1 MRWGN
6 ILSIEFS
13 SGTLFLGGG
22 DLRVSLFITC
32 YNDTLF
38 PETGKAVVRVLERLG
53 HTVEFPAGQT
63 CCGQMHYN
71 TGYQAEAMPL
81 LERFVAQFKGAEAVV
96 VPSSS
101 CVAMMRDHYPK
112 MAVAIGKTEL
122 IAEVDALLPKVFEF
136 SEFLTKRL
144 GLEDVGA
151 YYPHRVTYHASCH
164 GLRNLGLGD
173 GPMRLLKAVR
183 GIDLVELQGLE
194 QCCGFGGT
202 FAVKNADVS
211 SAMLA
216 DKKASVLATGAEACT
231 ACDNSC
237 LMHIQGALHR
247 EKAGVKTVHLAEILA
262 GTWGGSVS
270 TGALDPKTAPIFPM
284 AAKTAMGDTQLRKN
298 VRHATDVIQAKRARV
313 VAEMPDW
320 QDLREAGKQI
330 RQHTMENLDFYLEEF
345 EANCTRAGGVVH
357 WARDAEEARR
367 IVVSLVKASGSD
379 EVIKIKSMTTEEIQL
394 NCGARGGGN
403 SSV

>member
-1 MRWGN
+1 MFRNAG
-6 ILSIEFS
+6 SAEVS
-13 SGTLFLGGG
+13 
-22 DLRVSLFITC
+22 LRVSLFITC

-81 LERFVAQFKGAEAVV
+81 LERFVAQFKDAEAVV

-112 MAVAIGKTEL
+112 MAHEIGKTEL
-122 IAEVDALLPKVFEF
+122 IGEVDALLPKVFEF
-136 SEFLTKRL
+136 SEFVTKRL

-151 YYPHRVTYHASCH
+151 HYPHRVTYHASCH

-173 GPMRLLKAVR
+173 GPVRLLRAVR
-183 GIDLVELQGLE
+183 GIDLVELKGLE

-211 SAMLA
+211 EAMLA
-216 DKKASVLATGAEACT
+216 DKVSAILETKAEACT

-237 LMHIQGALHR
+237 LMHIEGALHR
-247 EKAGVKTVHLAEILA
+247 QKMDVKTVHLAEILA
-262 GTWGGSVS
+262 G
-270 TGALDPKTAPIFPM
+270 
-284 AAKTAMGDTQLRKN
+284 
-298 VRHATDVIQAKRARV
+298 
-313 VAEMPDW
+313 
-320 QDLREAGKQI
+320 
-330 RQHTMENLDFYLEEF
+330 
-345 EANCTRAGGVVH
+345 
-357 WARDAEEARR
+357 EEA
-367 IVVSLVKASGSD
+367 A
-379 EVIKIKSMTTEEIQL
+379 Q
-394 NCGARGGGN
+394 
-403 SSV
+403 